1 MLLKKH
7 KKESPHSPLVAN
19 TSNNVS
25 IINKELTVD
34 GAVSTTGKLI
44 VKGTVKGTLA
54 GDVIIIAEEGS
65 VYAETTA
72 AMITIAGIFEGN
84 LNISNE
90 LVILPTGR
98 CSGNVICKDLV
109 IEAGG
114 VLNAEVTCTV
124 KSTTGPGIGI
134 EKN

>member
-98 CSGNVICKDLV
+98 CSGNIVCKDLV

-124 KSTTGPGIGI
+124 KSTTGSGIGI